1 MNWPWTNK
9 EKELQKL
16 LKESENSFAVE
27 IKDIDDFFDQ
37 IKNRKSSF
45 WEDLWFNI
53 SYSSKEFTWKVYRW
67 FKPCHQRIRK
77 VIPNRWID
85 LPDLTLSINFEI
97 IKSYVEE
104 EMDNVSWEHH
114 EKYIEVANWL
124 RSSYEYITK
133 GRLELQKQF
142 DKELEIASSS
152 SKKGIPYK
160 ERYGETNRIEALIDE
175 KDKEVLIGL
184 ANYRQYLWS

>member
-1 MNWPWTNK
+1 MNWPWTNQ

-16 LKESENSFAVE
+16 LKEAENSPSVE
-27 IKDIDDFFDQ
+27 IKDIDDFFDR
-37 IKNRKSSF
+37 IKNRKTSF

-53 SYSSKEFTWKVYRW
+53 NYNSKEFAWKLYRW
-67 FKPCHQRIRK
+67 FKPCHQRIRE

-104 EMDNVSWEHH
+104 EMDNVSWDHH

-124 RSSYEYITK
+124 RASYEYITK
-133 GRLELQKQF
+133 GRIELQLQF

-152 SKKGIPYK
+152 SKKGMPYE
-160 ERYGETNRIEALIDE
+160 ERYGETNRIEGLIDE